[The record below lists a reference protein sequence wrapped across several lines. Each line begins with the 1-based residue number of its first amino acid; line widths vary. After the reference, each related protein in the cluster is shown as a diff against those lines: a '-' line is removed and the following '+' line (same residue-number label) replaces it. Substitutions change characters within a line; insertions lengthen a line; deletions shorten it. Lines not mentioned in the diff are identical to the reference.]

1 MRPVT
6 TEPTECPITWC
17 DESGIHPI
25 HRCHLQVVALGGK
38 DVRAVGV
45 SVAGV
50 DAATRHV
57 ELTLSTAWS
66 DTMVGLTMNEGH
78 RLGGALV
85 DAVRRFG

>member
-1 MRPVT
+1 MT
-6 TEPTECPITWC
+6 TEPNQCPITWC

-25 HRCHLQVVALGGK
+25 HRCLLRVVALGGI

-66 DTMVGLTMNEGH
+66 DTMVDLTMNEGR

-85 DAVRRFG
+85 DAARRFG